1 MKYLLDTNICIYL
14 INERPK
20 KVLAH
25 FKRHSLGDIG
35 ISSITASE
43 LAFGVAK
50 SASSKNSAALEAF
63 LLPLNVVDYDAGAAM
78 IYGDIRATLEKQ
90 GKTIGPLDMLIAAS
104 ALSRQL
110 ILVTNN
116 EKEFR
121 RVSKLKVENWL

>member
-20 KVLAH
+20 KVLSH

-63 LLPLNVVDYDAGAAM
+63 LLPLNVVDYDAAAAM

-121 RVSKLKVENWL
+121 RISKLKVENWL

>member
-25 FKRHSLGDIG
+25 FKRHSLEDIG

-78 IYGDIRATLEKQ
+78 IYGDIRAKLEKQ

-121 RVSKLKVENWL
+121 RISKLKVENWL